1 MKKKIIIMVLVLRP
15 FFRSC
20 FQAEWIIP
28 DSRPP
33 DGWPQNGNITFQD
46 FDLRYREGLPLV
58 LKNINCVITPG
69 EKVNFLKGSPKPSCI
84 LDRDISCAL
93 YS

>member
-1 MKKKIIIMVLVLRP
+1 MLI
-15 FFRSC
+15 FFFFFFLAQFFFLYSC
-20 FQAEWIIP
+20 IQAEWIIQ

-33 DGWPQNGNITFQD
+33 DGWPQNGNITFED

-69 EKVNFLKGSPKPSCI
+69 EKVNIVQDYHVLVYTTQVNSTF
-84 LDRDISCAL
+84 RAR
-93 YS
+93 